1 MVSLNIKMKLNKK
14 LNSFNLQEVF
24 TLLKRL
30 LIVILLYSASRVLF
44 YFYNITHFPGIT
56 FSRLLRIMQGG
67 IRFDIAALFYVNSLY
82 ILLYLL
88 PFNFRYKKKYKNI
101 LKYIFFITNGI
112 ALAINTMD
120 FFYFDFIL
128 KRSTAD
134 VFMFAKEGNILHLFL
149 LFFTD
154 YWIGIIIWISLMF
167 ILIFLYRKTDINK
180 NENINKFA
188 YYISGLFWLIF
199 VLYFSVIGIRGG
211 FTRTTRPIN
220 LNNAGKY
227 TEKPIETAIVLNTPF
242 SIIRTINKRPLE
254 LKNYFTESEL
264 KSIYSPIHQ
273 ADTTNNFN
281 NKNVVIFIIES
292 MGKEYIGSL
301 NKNIDNGNYEGFMP
315 FIDSLIK
322 QSKTFTRAFANGR
335 KSIDALPSVV
345 ASIPSMVNPYVSS
358 KYSTNNINSIASLLK
373 KKGYETA
380 FFHGAPNG
388 SMGFESFMKIA
399 GYNKYFG
406 MTEYNNDD
414 DFDGSWAI
422 WDEEFFQ
429 FYANEINKMKQ
440 PFHTSLFSASSHHP
454 FKVPEKYNGKFKKG
468 ILPIHIPIQ
477 YTDMALKKFFKTASK
492 MDWYKNTIFVITADH
507 CSQSAIDKYKTEI
520 GSFSIPIIIFEPS
533 NPNFKGIDSTIVQQM
548 DIMPTVLNMLNY
560 DKNYISFGN
569 NMLDTTINHFAIN
582 YINNTYQI
590 TKGDF
595 VLQYRNDKVT
605 AIYNYEKDSLLKHNL
620 LGQQLDNMKDMKG
633 VLQAFIQE
641 YNYRMINNE
650 LTIK

>member
-1 MVSLNIKMKLNKK
+1 MKLNKK
-14 LNSFNLQEVF
+14 FNSFNLQEVF

-30 LIVILLYSASRVLF
+30 LIVMILYSLSRLLF
-44 YFYNITHFPGIT
+44 YYYNISHFPDIT
-56 FSRLLRIMQGG
+56 FSRLIRIMQGG

-88 PFNFRYKKKYKNI
+88 PFNFRYKKTYKNT
-101 LKYIFFITNGI
+101 LKYIFFFTNGI
-112 ALAINTMD
+112 ALTVNTVD

-134 VFMFAKEGNILHLFL
+134 VFMFASEGNILHLFL

-167 ILIFLYRKTDINK
+167 LLILLYRKTNINK

-199 VLYFSVIGIRGG
+199 ILYFSVIGIRGG

-242 SIIRTINKRPLE
+242 SIIRTINKKPLE
-254 LKNYFTESEL
+254 LKDYFTEKEL
-264 KSIYSPIHQ
+264 KEIYSPIHQ

-281 NKNVVIFIIES
+281 NKNVVVFIIES

-301 NKNIDNGNYEGFMP
+301 NKNIDNGNYEGYMP
-315 FIDSLIK
+315 FIDSLIQ
-322 QSKTFTRAFANGR
+322 QSKTFARAFANGR
-335 KSIDALPSVV
+335 KSIDALPSVT
-345 ASIPSMVNPYVSS
+345 ASIPALVNPYVSS
-358 KYSTNNINSIASLLK
+358 KYSTNDINSIASLLK
-373 KKGYETA
+373 NKGYLTA

-399 GYNKYFG
+399 GYDKYFG
-406 MTEYNNDD
+406 MTEYNNND

-454 FKVPEKYNGKFKKG
+454 FKVPEKYKGKFKKG
-468 ILPIHIPIQ
+468 TLPIHIPIQ
-477 YTDMALKKFFKTASK
+477 YTDLALKKFFETASK

-507 CSQSAIDKYKTEI
+507 CSQTAIDKYKTEI
-520 GSFSIPIIIFEPS
+520 GSFSIPIIIYEPS
-533 NPNFKGIDSTIVQQM
+533 NQNFIGIDSTIVQQM
-548 DIMPTVLNMLNY
+548 DILPTILNKLKY
-560 DKNYISFGN
+560 DEKYISFGN
-569 NMLDTTINHFAIN
+569 DMLDTASNHFVIN

-590 TKGDF
+590 VKGDF
-595 VLQYRNDKVT
+595 VLQYRNDKVI
-605 AIYNYEKDSLLKHNL
+605 AIYNFEKDPLLKQNL
-620 LGQQLDNMKDMKG
+620 IDQQADNVNNMKEI
-633 VLQAFIQE
+633 LQAFIQQ

>member
-1 MVSLNIKMKLNKK
+1 MKLNKK
-14 LNSFNLQEVF
+14 LNSLNLQEVF
-24 TLLKRL
+24 ILLKRL
-30 LIVILLYSASRVLF
+30 LIVILLYSISRVLF
-44 YFYNITHFPGIT
+44 YFYNINHFPDIT
-56 FSRLLRIMQGG
+56 FSRFLRIMQGG
-67 IRFDIAALFYVNSLY
+67 IRFDIAALFYINSLY

-88 PFNFRYKKKYKNI
+88 PFNFKYKKTYKKI
-101 LKYIFFITNGI
+101 LKYIFLITNGI

-134 VFMFAKEGNILHLFL
+134 VFMFAKEGNIFHLFI

-154 YWIGIIIWISLMF
+154 YWIGLVIWISLML

-180 NENINKFA
+180 NENINKLA

-199 VLYFSVIGIRGG
+199 ILYFSVIGIRGG

-242 SIIRTINKRPLE
+242 SIIRTINKKPLE
-254 LKNYFTESEL
+254 LKNYFTEDEL
-264 KSIYSPIHQ
+264 EAIYSPIHQ
-273 ADTTNNFN
+273 ADTINNFD

-301 NKNIDNGNYEGFMP
+301 NKNIDNGNYKGFMP
-315 FIDSLIK
+315 FVDSLIQ
-322 QSKTFTRAFANGR
+322 QSKTFARAFANGR
-335 KSIDALPSVV
+335 KSIDALPSVT
-345 ASIPSMVNPYVSS
+345 ASIPALVNPYVSS
-358 KYSTNNINSIASLLK
+358 KYSTNTINSIASLLK
-373 KKGYETA
+373 EKGYQTA

-388 SMGFESFMKIA
+388 SMGFESFVKIA
-399 GYNKYFG
+399 GYDKYFG

-429 FYANEINKMKQ
+429 FYANEINKMKE
-440 PFHTSLFSASSHHP
+440 PFHTTLFSASSHHP

-468 ILPIHIPIQ
+468 TLPIHIPIQ
-477 YTDMALKKFFKTASK
+477 YTDMALKKFFETASK

-533 NPNFKGIDSTIVQQM
+533 KPNFKGLDSTITQQI
-548 DIMPTVLNMLNY
+548 DIMPTILNMLNY
-560 DKNYISFGN
+560 DKDFISFGN
-569 NMLDTTINHFAIN
+569 NMLDTSANHFVVN

-590 TKGDF
+590 AQDNF
-595 VLQYRNDKVT
+595 VLQYRNDKVI
-605 AIYNYEKDSLLKHNL
+605 AIYNFEKDPLLKHNL
-620 LGQQLDNMKDMKG
+620 IHQQIDNVKDMKQL
-633 VLQAFIQE
+633 LQAFIQQ